1 MIPAMGAIGKRMGL
15 RRREDVRRRGA
26 DRVTLGLAGLAL
38 ATTGTVFIG
47 ELARLVRRR
56 GKEAEL
62 PAGVIDTAGQ
72 AIAIAGAGAQD
83 TVTVAIEAYDAA
95 PRHETVL
102 FNLLGGFA
110 ASFAIVRLSTHGMRG
125 GWWPFGAVELGGR
138 HIHHF
143 VPGIL
148 VAFASGA
155 WALLT
160 SNEDRETMLAIPF
173 GAGVGLTFDEAAMLL
188 ELEDVYW
195 TPEGVLSVQISLGL
209 AAILGSTI
217 VGLRMLRR
225 GERRVEQAG
234 LIPAP
239 P

>member
-1 MIPAMGAIGKRMGL
+1 VGAIGRAL
-15 RRREDVRRRGA
+15 RSWERERRRGA
-26 DRVTLGLAGLAL
+26 DRVTLGLGGLAL
-38 ATTGTVFIG
+38 ATTGAVAAG

-56 GKEAEL
+56 SQEAET
-62 PAGVIDTAGQ
+62 PSGVIDTAGQ

-110 ASFAIVRLSTHGMRG
+110 ASFAIVRLSTYGIRG
-125 GWWPFGAVELGGR
+125 GWWPFGNLELGGR

-148 VAFASGA
+148 IAFGSGA

-160 SNEDRETMLAIPF
+160 SSEERETTLAIPF
-173 GAGVGLTFDEAAMLL
+173 GAGVGLTFDEAALL
-188 ELEDVYW
+188 LQLEDVYW
-195 TPEGVLSVQISLGL
+195 TPEGVLSVQVSLGL
-209 AAILGSTI
+209 AAILGGTI
-217 VGLRMLRR
+217 LGLRMLSR

-234 LIPAP
+234 LIPAAP
-239 P
+239 

>member
-1 MIPAMGAIGKRMGL
+1 MIAPVRAAWNGRGGRGRE
-15 RRREDVRRRGA
+15 RRLGGA
-26 DRVTLGLAGLAL
+26 DRVTLGLGGLAL
-38 ATTGTVFIG
+38 ATTGAVVAG
-47 ELARLVRRR
+47 ELVRLVRRR
-56 GKEAEL
+56 SREAET
-62 PAGVIDTAGQ
+62 PSGVIDTAGQ

-110 ASFAIVRLSTHGMRG
+110 ASFGLVRLSTHGIRG
-125 GWWPFGAVELGGR
+125 GWWPFGNIELGGR

-148 VAFASGA
+148 VAFGSGA

-160 SNEDRETMLAIPF
+160 SSEERETMLAIPF
-173 GAGVGLTFDEAAMLL
+173 GAGVGLTFDEAALL
-188 ELEDVYW
+188 LQLEDVYW
-195 TPEGVLSVQISLGL
+195 TPEGVLSVQVSAGL
-209 AAILGSTI
+209 AAILGGTLL
-217 VGLRMLRR
+217 GLRMLRR

-239 P
+239 A